1 MKEAELPVRVKQLSV
16 FLENRKGSLA
26 AMAQLLGSSGINML
40 ALSIAETDNFGICRL
55 IVSNA
60 EEGVRILRAAGYT
73 VRITEV
79 LVVCVPDRP
88 NGLAEVLRMMEHE
101 DISVEYLYSFVRN
114 SGYNAL
120 IIFRLSDIGR
130 AERLCEEKG
139 VKTLSKD
146 EVEAL

>member
-1 MKEAELPVRVKQLSV
+1 M
-16 FLENRKGSLA
+16 
-26 AMAQLLGSSGINML
+26 
-40 ALSIAETDNFGICRL
+40 
-55 IVSNA
+55 
-60 EEGVRILRAAGYT
+60 
-73 VRITEV
+73 RITEV

>member
-26 AMAQLLGSSGINML
+26 AMAQLLGGSGINML

-60 EEGVRILRAAGYT
+60 
-73 VRITEV
+73 
-79 LVVCVPDRP
+79 D
-88 NGLAEVLRMMEHE
+88 GLAEVLRMMEHE